1 MSGKSKMGKT
11 WERIR
16 TVPGLGRD
24 VAAVTVL
31 IIGAAV
37 SLGIMYPK
45 MTTSFPWQNRQI
57 LHVEFARVP
66 GVNPDSSQK
75 VTMAGVIVGQ
85 ITGWQAT
92 DHGTAILDL
101 NVDGTK
107 RVYQNAR
114 AVLRPK
120 NVLNDMTVEINPG
133 GPPAPPLVED
143 GVIPVSQTDRPVQV
157 DEILDNLD
165 DKTQAAMTSLLVQ
178 SDTALVRAPDQLP
191 DGLRGTQATLN
202 SIRPVMQSLDT
213 RREKIATLVS
223 SLARIS
229 QALGRNDERVA
240 RLVDSTQQTLN
251 VLGANDKDV
260 RDTLDQLPG
269 LNDSLR
275 SAMRKVQPL
284 TSQVNATVKNL
295 GGASKELPDALDKFS
310 DTVDNLDDTVD
321 AAKPLLHEAKH
332 FAKDLRPFADDAA
345 DGFDD
350 LVPVS
355 KSLKMDTQTLVTY
368 MSNIQAFI
376 YNTRSVFGAGDGP
389 QKAIIRGHFVC
400 RLPDTCSNALPG
412 NAGGFVPGPQDGRK
426 GINR

>member
-1 MSGKSKMGKT
+1 MSTSMRKT

-24 VAAVTVL
+24 VLAVTVL
-31 IIGAAV
+31 IVGAMV

-45 MTTSFPWQNRQI
+45 MTTAFPWQDRQHV
-57 LHVEFARVP
+57 HVEFARVP

-85 ITGWQAT
+85 ISGWEAS

-101 NVDGTK
+101 NIDGTK
-107 RVYQNAR
+107 KVYQNAR
-114 AVLRPK
+114 AILRPK

-133 GPPAPPLVED
+133 GPPAPPLAED
-143 GVIPVSQTDRPVQV
+143 GLIPETQTDRPIQV

-165 DKTQAAMTSLLVQ
+165 VKTQAAVTSLLVQ
-178 SDTALVRAPDQLP
+178 SDAALVRAPDQLP
-191 DGLRGTQATLN
+191 GGLRATQATLD

-213 RREKIATLVS
+213 RRQKIATLVT

-229 QALGRNDERVA
+229 QALGRNDVRVA
-240 RLVDSTQQTLN
+240 QLIDSTQQTLS
-251 VLGANDKDV
+251 VLGDNDKDL
-260 RDTLDQLPG
+260 RDSLDQLPG

-275 SAMRKVQPL
+275 SAMDKVQPL
-284 TSQVNATVKNL
+284 TTQVNATVDNL
-295 GGASKELPDALDKFS
+295 GNASKELPKSLDRFE
-310 DTVDNLDDTVD
+310 DTVDKLDKTVKS
-321 AAKPLLHEAKH
+321 AKPFLAEAKPVIG
-332 FAKDLRPFADDAA
+332 DLRPFVVDAEPA
-345 DGFDD
+345 FDD

-355 KSLKMDTQTLVTY
+355 RSLTKDSQTLVTY
-368 MSNIQAFI
+368 MSNIQAFV

-400 RLPDTCSNALPG
+400 RVPDCAGVLPG
-412 NAGGFVPGPQDGRK
+412 NAGGFAPGPRDGTK